1 MGRYGSGGRWSSSCW
16 RRVMVGLRGRRSKR
30 GWLLQLGGLT
40 PSLESPDSDTVLPAC
55 TDYRYGSVTRYG
67 PTRTPSNSHNT
78 RRAPRRPHYFRDDLD
93 LAGHSSTSS
102 LSCSASPTS
111 QTATIHTPSAA
122 EETARTNTLP
132 ARSDLPERSTAVAE
146 DGERTPGG
154 GTSTVEEGGRRGV
167 WRGVAGTGGAG
178 ERCER
183 GCRIHSSG
191 AHGDGPRALPS
202 RRLWRGGPRR
212 DGRGK

>member
-102 LSCSASPTS
+102 LSCSASPTL
-111 QTATIHTPSAA
+111 TNGDHPYPICCGGNGAYKYPPGAFGSA
-122 EETARTNTLP
+122 
-132 ARSDLPERSTAVAE
+132 
-146 DGERTPGG
+146 
-154 GTSTVEEGGRRGV
+154 
-167 WRGVAGTGGAG
+167 
-178 ERCER
+178 
-183 GCRIHSSG
+183 
-191 AHGDGPRALPS
+191 
-202 RRLWRGGPRR
+202 
-212 DGRGK
+212 